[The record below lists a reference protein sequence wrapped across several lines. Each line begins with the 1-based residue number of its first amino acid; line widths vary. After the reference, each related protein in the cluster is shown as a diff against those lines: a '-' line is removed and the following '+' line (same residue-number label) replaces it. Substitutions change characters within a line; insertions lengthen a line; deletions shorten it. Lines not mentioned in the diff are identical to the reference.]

1 MTRPRHTALSV
12 LGLSSMLLLT
22 ACFGPPSPSPS
33 SSSAAPTASPTASSA
48 SPSTSPSTTAG
59 SSTPATSTS
68 APSTSA
74 APTSPAAPPPS
85 SAPAGP
91 PPAPGPG
98 PTQQPQPTQE
108 PQPTGLPEQTA
119 PLTVYYVAVGDNGVS
134 GPKIGCGDSLV
145 ATTTAPVKFTDQV
158 RPSVET
164 LLANKKRDVGLSGLI
179 NVLYQSNL
187 AYLGGELNG
196 STISIWLSGNFMLG
210 GVCDIP
216 RAKAQLEYTAMAASG
231 ATSALVYVNGRPIDE
246 VLSLK

>member
-1 MTRPRHTALSV
+1 MTKPRLTALGV
-12 LGLSSMLLLT
+12 LGLSGLMLLT
-22 ACFGPPSPSPS
+22 GCFGPPSPSPT
-33 SSSAAPTASPTASSA
+33 SSSAAPSASPTGSA

-59 SSTPATSTS
+59 GSTTASPTSP
-68 APSTSA
+68 PSTSA

-91 PPAPGPG
+91 PPAP
-98 PTQQPQPTQE
+98 QPQPTQE

-119 PLTVYYVAVGDNGVS
+119 PLTIYYVAVDDNGVS
-134 GPKIGCGDSLV
+134 GPRIGCGDSLV
-145 ATTTAPVKFTDQV
+145 ATTTGPVRFTDQV

-164 LLANKKRDVGLSGLI
+164 LLANKKRDVGMSGLI

-187 AYLGGELNG
+187 TYLGGELNG

-231 ATSALVYVNGRPIDE
+231 ATSAQVYVNGRPIDE